1 MQINKTNESKEANNH
16 NKKEQSKEIN
26 FKNIAYLPQQYFSIV
41 ENNCVNFSELK
52 LRKYLFLFL

>member
-1 MQINKTNESKEANNH
+1 MNRKKQTIII
-16 NKKEQSKEIN
+16 KKEQSKEIN